1 MMIFIS
7 QYIKSYFT
15 TKQNNMSKISSTDN
29 KPTYTTIYVFQAKLD
44 KNLLAVLCDTYL
56 LGFWPLAITATKFTT
71 LNVSA
76 FFVAPY
82 RSWSKPHPTNIIQ
95 KIDGPRESA
104 LPVPCSQEHVNFYI
118 TKQKIQEI

>member
-29 KPTYTTIYVFQAKLD
+29 KPTYTTIYVFQAKPD

-76 FFVAPY
+76 FFVAPTDPGANPTQPIL
-82 RSWSKPHPTNIIQ
+82 SKRLTVPE
-95 KIDGPRESA
+95 K
-104 LPVPCSQEHVNFYI
+104 VPCQFLVAKSMCIF
-118 TKQKIQEI
+118 T